1 MPPRYSM
8 QGAKGAFFGQGSKQL
23 TPTNMD
29 PSDES
34 AQLVSQMKIELRL
47 KENLC
52 HGNNQTFSRF
62 RWEKFIIKS
71 WKSINEKFAR
81 FSSTRANKKTVP
93 FSVIKKHIRF
103 RKAEKTCST

>member
-47 KENLC
+47 NENLC
-52 HGNNQTFSRF
+52 HGNNQ
-62 RWEKFIIKS
+62 ID
-71 WKSINEKFAR
+71 A
-81 FSSTRANKKTVP
+81 
-93 FSVIKKHIRF
+93 H
-103 RKAEKTCST
+103 RKENLPENLHQRLHLEQF